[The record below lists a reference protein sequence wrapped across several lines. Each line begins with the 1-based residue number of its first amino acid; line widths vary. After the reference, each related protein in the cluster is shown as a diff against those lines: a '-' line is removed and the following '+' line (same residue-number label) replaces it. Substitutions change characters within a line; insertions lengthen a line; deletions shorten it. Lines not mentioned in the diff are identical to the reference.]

1 MFLGIAERMNKE
13 IVALAPSAMKIKI
26 IFCFKNLIALFLLVI
41 FFPSFLFISIKIIFQ
56 FFIAFMFPP
65 TNNYELTQL
74 QLPSLQLNYPASNST
89 TQPPTQLSS
98 LQLTHPPSSPTSY
111 SLPQAPLIRIGV
123 QEVAPLPEAR
133 SR

>member
-89 TQPPTQLSS
+89 IQPPTNPPTFITNILLLASS
-98 LQLTHPPSSPTSY
+98 TSY
-111 SLPQAPLIRIGV
+111 KDWGPRGCSP
-123 QEVAPLPEAR
+123 
-133 SR
+133 SRGKE